1 MASTETTA
9 KPEQPDSSRVD
20 ENCETAQDSS
30 PDQSIDPDM
39 EETLQSTSSNLEY
52 VSTGA
57 QTNYR

>member
-9 KPEQPDSSRVD
+9 KPEQPDTSRVD

-30 PDQSIDPDM
+30 PDQSIDPTM
-39 EETLQSTSSNLEY
+39 EGSLQQTPANLEY

-57 QTNYR
+57 QVKYR